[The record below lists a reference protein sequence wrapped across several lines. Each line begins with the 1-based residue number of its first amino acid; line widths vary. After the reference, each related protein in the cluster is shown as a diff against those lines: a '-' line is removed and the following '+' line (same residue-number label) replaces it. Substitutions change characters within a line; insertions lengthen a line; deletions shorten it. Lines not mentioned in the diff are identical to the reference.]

1 MANFTEFV
9 KAFSVFGAEMVEL
22 AHVTGDRQ
30 NDLKD
35 ERRRAQMAAARQ
47 VLERSTM
54 MLLTSS
60 KTCLRH
66 PECPNS
72 RENRDTVF
80 CQMRRAMDLIH
91 YVVKDGVLENSG
103 DRLSPRQATIDWD
116 SERATAFTYLRQ
128 FSRLIDVSRPRI
140 ETVVTSAPP
149 VSGNF
154 SKASSQDIIDGSR
167 RDRELMRSNSER
179 DKHIG
184 TGNHK
189 GRNFLSLDHELNYAS
204 SASSSRIDMISNHSM
219 SVLLPG
225 TREQLQAA
233 LDKLVEKTQD
243 FTDSAYT
250 RHEHRE
256 NILLLCDR
264 TRLELNQLLRI
275 AINMEKSPNTDID
288 AAIDS
293 VISAIQDLSHQLTLT
308 TIEHTAEL
316 SHIVKS
322 GIDLVNSLRNTALNQ
337 ELDRLQEMADRF
349 HDFIDQMLEVC
360 KLLRHIAL
368 NETLQVQ
375 AKFTEINLRIYG
387 PQVSLYFTRFT

>member
-1 MANFTEFV
+1 
-9 KAFSVFGAEMVEL
+9 MVEL

-66 PECPNS
+66 PDCTSS

-91 YVVKDGVLENSG
+91 YVVKDGILESSG
-103 DRLSPRQATIDWD
+103 DRLSPRQTTVDWD

-128 FSRLIDVSRPRI
+128 FSRLVELSRPRF
-140 ETVVTSAPP
+140 ENDSTDRNN
-149 VSGNF
+149 VSFNKNV
-154 SKASSQDIIDGSR
+154 SKDTIDFR
-167 RDRELMRSNSER
+167 NRDRELMRSNSER
-179 DKHIG
+179 DKHIAG
-184 TGNHK
+184 LNSK
-189 GRNFLSLDHELNYAS
+189 GRNFLSMDRELNYTS
-204 SASSSRIDMISNHSM
+204 PSIPSSRGEITNHTM
-219 SVLLPG
+219 SILQPETRDQLL
-225 TREQLQAA
+225 AA

-250 RHEHRE
+250 THEHRE

-264 TRLELNQLLRI
+264 TKLELNQLLRV
-275 AINMEKSPNTDID
+275 AINLEKFPNTDID
-288 AAIDS
+288 TAIDS
-293 VISAIQDLSHQLTLT
+293 VLSAIQDLSHQLTLT
-308 TIEHTAEL
+308 TIDHTAEL
-316 SHIVKS
+316 NHIIKN
-322 GIDLVNSLRNTALNQ
+322 GIELVNSLRNIALNQ
-337 ELDRLQEMADRF
+337 ELDRLQEKADRF
-349 HDFIDQMLEVC
+349 HDFLDHMLEVC

-368 NETLQVQ
+368 TETLQVQ

-387 PQVSLYFTRFT
+387 PQVIINYNTKNQNFQIYSIHRL